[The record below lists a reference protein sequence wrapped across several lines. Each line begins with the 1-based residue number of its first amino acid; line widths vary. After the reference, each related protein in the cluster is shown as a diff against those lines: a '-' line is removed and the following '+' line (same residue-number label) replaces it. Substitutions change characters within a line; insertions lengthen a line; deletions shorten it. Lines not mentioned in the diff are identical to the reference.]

1 MKTLIKIALFTI
13 MFILL
18 LGIKGAKAHDDFTKV
33 IKKEFAINPDGQL
46 TINNRFGKVLC
57 NNWDKNSISFEVT
70 ISVTARDQEEADHM
84 FRRISI
90 GFTDSPSQVT
100 AMTSIQEGKSRNN
113 GHFSV
118 DYTVSMPVTINLDLT
133 NKFGDIFINEV
144 QGKAKINL
152 GYGNLEVKKLTN
164 SDNMLDIRFGEANIN
179 WMKGAVLILKYSEME
194 LDYAGSLR
202 LESKFSNL
210 DAKKII
216 ALNVNFEGGKLNMEN
231 SSSVDSK
238 SRFSDLEIQRIETSL
253 NLDIQYG
260 SCEVHEMPPDF
271 TVVNIRNKYGNV
283 FVGLGEQAKYNLEAD
298 LKFCDLDYPTDKA
311 KFSFRST
318 SPTANTYKGII
329 GGTESPAGKV
339 TVHSEFG
346 NVSLK

>member
-1 MKTLIKIALFTI
+1 MKTYVKIALFII

-18 LGIKGAKAHDDFTKV
+18 LGIKGVKAHDEFTKV
-33 IKKEFAINPDGQL
+33 IKKEFPITSDGQL
-46 TINNRFGKVLC
+46 TISNRFGKVLC
-57 NNWDKNSISFEVT
+57 TNWEKNAISFDIT
-70 ISVTARDQEEADHM
+70 ITVTAADQEEAGRM
-84 FRRISI
+84 FKRISVD
-90 GFTDSPSQVT
+90 FTDSPAQIT
-100 AMTSIQEGKSRNN
+100 AITSIQEGRPR
-113 GHFSV
+113 GHGSFSV
-118 DYTVSMPVTINLDLT
+118 DYTVNMPVTINLDLT
-133 NKFGDIFINEV
+133 NKFGDIFVNEV

-152 GYGNLEVKKLTN
+152 GYGNLEAKKLTN
-164 SDNMLDIRFGEANIN
+164 SDNMLDIRFSKANIN
-179 WMKGAVLILKYSEME
+179 WVKGAVLILKYSEME

-202 LESKFSNL
+202 LDSKFSNM
-210 DAKKII
+210 DANKII

-231 SSSVDSK
+231 SSAVDSK
-238 SRFSDLEIQRIETSL
+238 SKFSDLEIQRIEKSL

-271 TVVNIRNKYGNV
+271 TLVNIRNKYGNV
-283 FVGLGEQAKYNLEAD
+283 SIGLGEQAKYNLEAD

-318 SPTANTYKGII
+318 SPTEKSFKGII
-329 GGTESPAGKV
+329 GGTDNPTGKV